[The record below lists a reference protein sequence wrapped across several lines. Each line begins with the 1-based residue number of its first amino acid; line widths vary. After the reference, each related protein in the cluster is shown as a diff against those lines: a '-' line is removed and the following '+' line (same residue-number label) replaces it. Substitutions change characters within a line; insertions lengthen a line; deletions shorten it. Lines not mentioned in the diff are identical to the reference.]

1 MQDENREEQ
10 TPVPGTE
17 PAAPPV
23 QPPAEPEEV
32 VSWYVR
38 PDRAREVQ
46 DCYVQPRPMPA
57 AAIPKAEPEKKPHS
71 RRGLWIFLIV
81 LAVLV
86 GTVLG
91 VAVVTALRSGEPS
104 DGGYDGGEDASSIVD
119 IFGGD
124 IPTIPRADIDPSV
137 RFYCQD
143 AAEEKLTIQ
152 QVYAAV
158 NPATVLVVAEMGEK
172 ASIGTGVIL
181 TEDGY
186 IVTNAHVIADGQ
198 SVLVA
203 LADAR
208 QYEAELVGFD
218 SAEDLAVLKAVD
230 AEDLPTAVLGDSDEC
245 WVGDTVYA
253 IGNPLGVELR
263 GTLTQ
268 GIISAIDRR
277 VTMDGKAMTML
288 QTTAALN
295 NGNSGGP
302 LINEYGQ
309 VIGINTMKIGDY
321 VSSAGVEGLG
331 FAIPSTTVK
340 EIVEQLTGQG
350 YVSGRPSLGLR
361 CSSVPY
367 FYQVYYHLPS
377 GAYVTEVFSGSG
389 AEAQGIQTG
398 DILLSLDGKNVS
410 DGDDVTQIL
419 YKKSIGDSLT
429 AILYRSGK
437 RYELTLT
444 VEENVWN

>member
-17 PAAPPV
+17 PTAPPV

-91 VAVVTALRSGEPS
+91 VAVVTALR
-104 DGGYDGGEDASSIVD
+104 
-119 IFGGD
+119 GGD

-309 VIGINTMKIGDY
+309 VIGINTMKMSNSIAD
-321 VSSAGVEGLG
+321 AEAATVEGLG
-331 FAIPSTTVK
+331 FAVPTGRAVTVINDILATGSFHGIPSIGVYVA
-340 EIVEQLTGQG
+340 EEQQPDGT
-350 YVSGRPSLGLR
+350 YRPVIDS
-361 CSSVPY
+361 
-367 FYQVYYHLPS
+367 
-377 GAYVTEVFSGSG
+377 VTENFG
-389 AEAQGIQTG
+389 AEAAGLQRG
-398 DILLSLDGKNVS
+398 DVILAADGA
-410 DGDDVTQIL
+410 DVYSNYDLLRARRAHIVGETI
-419 YKKSIGDSLT
+419 
-429 AILYRSGK
+429 
-437 RYELTLT
+437 TLT
-444 VEENVWN
+444 VQRDGQTLDVEVYLYPVVEE

>member
-230 AEDLPTAVLGDSDEC
+230 AADLPTAVLGDSDEC

-263 GTLTQ
+263 GLF
-268 GIISAIDRR
+268 
-277 VTMDGKAMTML
+277 
-288 QTTAALN
+288 AAFLVY
-295 NGNSGGP
+295 GGVR
-302 LINEYGQ
+302 Y
-309 VIGINTMKIGDY
+309 
-321 VSSAGVEGLG
+321 
-331 FAIPSTTVK
+331 
-340 EIVEQLTGQG
+340 
-350 YVSGRPSLGLR
+350 
-361 CSSVPY
+361 
-367 FYQVYYHLPS
+367 
-377 GAYVTEVFSGSG
+377 
-389 AEAQGIQTG
+389 
-398 DILLSLDGKNVS
+398 LL
-410 DGDDVTQIL
+410 
-419 YKKSIGDSLT
+419 
-429 AILYRSGK
+429 
-437 RYELTLT
+437 
-444 VEENVWN
+444 